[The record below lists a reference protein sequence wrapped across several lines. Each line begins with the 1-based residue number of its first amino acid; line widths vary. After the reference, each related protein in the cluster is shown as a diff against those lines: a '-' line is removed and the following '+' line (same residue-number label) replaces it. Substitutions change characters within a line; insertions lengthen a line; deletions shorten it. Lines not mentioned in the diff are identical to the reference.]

1 MEVTMLYQLA
11 ALTAEGA
18 IPVIHSSDVSLL
30 KELGN
35 RFLSDLTLH
44 RAGKQLTDFVI
55 GECQNDKVSYT
66 FSIKCGST
74 WMPISE

>member
-1 MEVTMLYQLA
+1 MLYQLA

-18 IPVIHSSDVSLL
+18 IPVIHSSDLSLL

-44 RAGKQLTDFVI
+44 RAGKQLTDARTIRFLTHLVSNVEAP
-55 GECQNDKVSYT
+55 GCQFLSK
-66 FSIKCGST
+66 ST
-74 WMPISE
+74 Y